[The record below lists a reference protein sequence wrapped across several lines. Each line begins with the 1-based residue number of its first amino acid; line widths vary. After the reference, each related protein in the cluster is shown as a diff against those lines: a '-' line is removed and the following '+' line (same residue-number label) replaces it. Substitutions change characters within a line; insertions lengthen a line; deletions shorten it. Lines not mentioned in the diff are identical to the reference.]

1 MSAFTKAASA
11 TCAVGAVAFSVL
23 AGGMSASAAPVDCA
37 AMGATTVAPG
47 ICQIVVTTSGTFS
60 IGAPVGVTVTHLEAL
75 LVAGGSAGSG
85 FPGYAG
91 GFGGEVVYVDN
102 LPLTPLTVTIGAGGT
117 TSGSSA
123 AGTPTV
129 VTDGTTT
136 FTEAEP
142 AELED
147 PADPDTGT
155 YNPSIN
161 GVNGVLPSAFVA
173 TANPASTLFPSY
185 TGEQYLAGDGV
196 DGDEV
201 NGDAPWILAT
211 DHTPAGGG
219 QPGTFATARA
229 NSGSGGGGGIE
240 NFDDGYSFGAGDGA
254 AGVVIFRF
262 AAPEAPAAAAA
273 ALAATGSDASTATA
287 VAGVLLLG
295 GTAALIAG
303 QRRRARA

>member
-1 MSAFTKAASA
+1 MSAFTRAASA
-11 TCAVGAVAFSVL
+11 TCAAGAVAFTVL

-75 LVAGGSAGSG
+75 LVAGGSAGVQYDG
-85 FPGYAG
+85 GY
-91 GFGGEVVYVDN
+91 GGEVVYVDN

-117 TSGSSA
+117 TAGSTAGTSTVVA
-123 AGTPTV
+123 AGATSLA
-129 VTDGTTT
+129 
-136 FTEAEP
+136 EANP

-147 PADPDTGT
+147 PADPDSPT
-155 YNPSIN
+155 YDPSIN
-161 GVNGVLPSAFVA
+161 GVTGVLPSAFVT
-173 TANPASTLFPSY
+173 TANPASILFPAY

-196 DGDEV
+196 DGDLIEF
-201 NGDAPWILAT
+201 GEAPFVLGTTW
-211 DHTPAGGG
+211 TPAGGG
-219 QPGTFATARA
+219 TPGAFANARPS
-229 NSGSGGGGGIE
+229 SGSGGSGQVVDF
-240 NFDDGYSFGAGDGA
+240 NDGSFVPSGNGA

-273 ALAATGSDASTATA
+273 LAATGSDASTATA
-287 VAGVLLLG
+287 AAGLLLLG